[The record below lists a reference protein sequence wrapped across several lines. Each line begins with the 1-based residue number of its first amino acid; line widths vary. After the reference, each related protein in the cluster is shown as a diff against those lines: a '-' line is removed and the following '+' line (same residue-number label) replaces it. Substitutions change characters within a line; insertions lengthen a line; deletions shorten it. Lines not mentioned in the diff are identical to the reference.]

1 MFNPIRRWYD
11 QNRHK
16 LWAVIIIVAMILF
29 FMDSFFTSFF
39 GISLPVYAVNPK
51 KKRCFFTVFKAL
63 VVGFIVEYNY
73 VTC

>member
-1 MFNPIRRWYD
+1 
-11 QNRHK
+11 
-16 LWAVIIIVAMILF
+16 
-29 FMDSFFTSFF
+29 MDSFFTSFF